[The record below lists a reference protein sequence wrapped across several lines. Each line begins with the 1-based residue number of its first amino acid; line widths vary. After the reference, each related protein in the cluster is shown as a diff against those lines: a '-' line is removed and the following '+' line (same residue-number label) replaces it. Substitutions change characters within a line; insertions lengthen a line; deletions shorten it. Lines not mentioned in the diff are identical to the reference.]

1 MISCS
6 IYPLHWEVQVFG
18 TSLKWAWKG
27 KCMPVQSLLPSLGH
41 LKALWWSPEGCQVL
55 SEQCPPEQSPW
66 VLCQLGH
73 VFQAFVLPAKKKC
86 WCLGTFK
93 FGFGPPCLVYKPKKQ
108 NKKGQVKMVLCLLP
122 FLFSFL
128 LFGERFAGFWAP
140 TLLAYFNFALS
151 HFSLHLNLSLL
162 FSSHSHLHGTS
173 LQILE

>member
-1 MISCS
+1 MLNLSTS
-6 IYPLHWEVQVFG
+6 LGGASVWYFPQVSLKGQMHASTEPPSLLG
-18 TSLKWAWKG
+18 TSESSVVVPGGLSSSEWAVSTWAK
-27 KCMPVQSLLPSLGH
+27 PVGTLST
-41 LKALWWSPEGCQVL
+41 WSCL
-55 SEQCPPEQSPW
+55 SG
-66 VLCQLGH
+66 LCI
-73 VFQAFVLPAKKKC
+73 ACKKKC